1 MTQELPTPDNASWK
15 TQTYLIGGLTG
26 LILGV
31 LAAYFFARV
40 SEEYDIAERPRIST
54 IDALKLAVAVL
65 AIMRQI
71 TDLGAKNA
79 K

>member
-1 MTQELPTPDNASWK
+1 MTDLPAPDSSNWK
-15 TQTYLIGGLTG
+15 TQTYFIGGIAG
-26 LILGV
+26 LALG
-31 LAAYFFARV
+31 LLSAYFFARV
-40 SEEYDIAERPRIST
+40 SEEYDIADRPRIST

-79 K
+79 KE